1 MNFIIFNGAL
11 LVSGFIAI
19 LIFSIGLMVLV
30 SPLALF
36 AKSNNPPKMIVFPL
50 MWITGIYQIYF
61 WGLWSAFC
69 VAVALMYTQKP
80 EVTWDWLYWVTG
92 FMWCTSLIGWLAHKE
107 RQGSQSFDETQ
118 GIQKGTTFYSLIA
131 VVAFI
136 VFAFMPSFIA
146 LPYGWALKP
155 LGLESYI
162 VSKSLGNEQ
171 IEPNSRK
178 SIEAFFEGYE
188 HFTSA
193 NELAQTMR
201 TSKDPLSDFEK
212 VKTLMNKSKERLSE
226 CDIELLN
233 EIHKGWGDIVS
244 NKFVPTIDLLLSG
257 IQPKGDRS
265 DLARGDAL
273 MAELDEWLHNNWNKI
288 LLTLNEKY
296 GFEIKK

>member
-11 LVSGFIAI
+11 VVSGFIAV

-30 SPLALF
+30 SPLSLF

-50 MWITGIYQIYF
+50 MGIAGIYQIYF

-69 VAVALMYTQKP
+69 VAVAIKYTQKP
-80 EVTWDWLYWVTG
+80 DVTWDWLYWVTG

-107 RQGSQSFDETQ
+107 RQGSQSLDETQ
-118 GIQKGTTFYSLIA
+118 GIKKGTTFYSLIA

-136 VFAFMPSFIA
+136 VFAFVPSFIV

-155 LGLESYI
+155 LDLESYI
-162 VSKSLGNEQ
+162 VSKSPGSEQ
-171 IEPNSRK
+171 IEPKSRK

-188 HFTSA
+188 YFASA
-193 NELAQTMR
+193 NESAQAMK
-201 TSKDPLSDFEK
+201 TSKDPLADFEK
-212 VKTLMNKSKERLSE
+212 VKTLMNKSKEQLSE
-226 CDIELLN
+226 CDTELLN
-233 EIHKGWGDIVS
+233 KIYKGWGDVVS
-244 NKFVPTIDLLLSG
+244 NKFVPVIDFLLSG
-257 IQPKGDRS
+257 IQPKGDRN

-296 GFEIKK
+296 GFEIRK